1 MLRAFQLGLS
11 MDQLDEFTEGDII
24 NLLIEQSNDYAHYD
38 YVATQED
45 MDRFAAM

>member
-11 MDQLDEFTEGDII
+11 IDQLDEFTEGDII
-24 NLLIEQSNDYAHYD
+24 NLLIEQSNDYADYD